1 MELLPRQIDVF
12 IARQTVERTS
22 LDRVN
27 NFLGSTHCGY
37 EIEPPS
43 CGELRVVQSQDV
55 FGNGIA
61 AAKAVEEPSV
71 QLLTLKRGLDGIDQR
86 VAHDRIIPSPALFP
100 SLAKEGL
107 GVVRPISEQI
117 SADVDRT
124 SPYPSFTKEG
134 ISAE

>member
-1 MELLPRQIDVF
+1 MELLPRQLDVF

-71 QLLTLKRGLDGIDQR
+71 QLVLLQCPLEQFDMCFIHAQNYMGFCAARGY
-86 VAHDRIIPSPALFP
+86 
-100 SLAKEGL
+100 
-107 GVVRPISEQI
+107 
-117 SADVDRT
+117 SAWL
-124 SPYPSFTKEG
+124 PL
-134 ISAE
+134 